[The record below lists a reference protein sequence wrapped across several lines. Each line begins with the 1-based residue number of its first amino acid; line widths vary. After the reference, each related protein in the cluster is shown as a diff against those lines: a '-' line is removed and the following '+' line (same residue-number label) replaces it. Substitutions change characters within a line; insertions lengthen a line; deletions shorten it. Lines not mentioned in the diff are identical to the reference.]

1 MDKSDNNRVMFNLYK
16 GRINRIQYLAG
27 YASTLLLGVGSLFLW
42 WLTGNYFGSKHAT
55 LLVGIPFTLWLV
67 IILILFF
74 YIIISL
80 DVRRLHDLGR
90 SWVSIFLIFILGPL
104 FVIYLASTRG
114 DRTANIYG
122 DIPSGDIK
130 DVIPTILGKIGV
142 SKSTVQKSDLVST
155 SNNISPSKIFNII
168 MSIGIVTMIIVIY
181 SLL

>member
-90 SWVSIFLIFILGPL
+90 SSFLDRCLLYILHQPG
-104 FVIYLASTRG
+104 VIERQTFM
-114 DRTANIYG
+114 
-122 DIPSGDIK
+122 
-130 DVIPTILGKIGV
+130 VISHQV
-142 SKSTVQKSDLVST
+142 T
-155 SNNISPSKIFNII
+155 SR
-168 MSIGIVTMIIVIY
+168 M
-181 SLL
+181 